1 MPLSEPSL
9 RDSLQ
14 GSGAPR
20 GRALSN
26 HTALSAPNSSSRHL
40 SNPPTLQC
48 RSLRGRTEPPRG
60 ASTQR
65 AHRASTQS
73 FHTEGVQS
81 LYGEPPRRASTERA
95 YRASTGEPPHR
106 GRTEPPRVQSLYGET
121 LRRTSTRRPPA
132 LTVIQAV

>member
-81 LYGEPPRRASTERA
+81 LHGEPPR
-95 YRASTGEPPHR
+95 R
-106 GRTEPPRVQSLYGET
+106 GRTEPPQGSLHTEGVQSLHAYRASMERLYGGPPRGGP
-121 LRRTSTRRPPA
+121 LRSP
-132 LTVIQAV
+132 